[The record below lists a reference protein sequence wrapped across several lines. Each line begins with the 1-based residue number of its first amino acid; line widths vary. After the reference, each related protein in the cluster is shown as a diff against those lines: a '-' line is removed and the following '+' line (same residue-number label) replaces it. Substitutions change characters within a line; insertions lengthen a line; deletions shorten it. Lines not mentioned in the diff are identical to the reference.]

1 MSITKDKIQNLKKEI
16 RQIISEDI
24 CTTDK
29 VEKLWDFFT
38 QHAKQILIL
47 DEVQNLLLKEL
58 SNGINGEIK

>member
-1 MSITKDKIQNLKKEI
+1 MSITNDKIQNLKKEI

-24 CTTDK
+24 CTTDR

-47 DEVQNLLLKEL
+47 DGVQNLLLKEL
-58 SNGINGEIK
+58 SNGIKGEIK